1 MAGSPYAS
9 ALGRFKSL
17 MPSFLSADTYAAL
30 VRAKDLSEIL
40 KLLEPTP
47 YGPELVAASAT
58 YQGVAALEVAVNHLF
73 VHRQRLLLESASFA
87 GKPLMLAYLRRWD
100 IENIGLILSAK
111 AEGRSV
117 TEAETFLVSS
127 REIPAGLF
135 AGSMGLDDFRALLA
149 LPTLEAVATQLV
161 RFGYGGVLLP
171 LLENYQK
178 SRDIFP
184 LLAALQ
190 RDYYEKLLE
199 AAKFFQGDEWVIR
212 EFLRSEIDLRNVL
225 LLLKGKAAGLPLD
238 QVMERFLAGGDLD
251 RARIPDLFNVR
262 DVPELVGQL
271 EGSFPALHDGL
282 EGYAA
287 DKSLVPFEIALSRDR
302 TVRELK
308 RLRSFPLS
316 ISILF
321 TFLLLAELER
331 SDLRKIVYGKLYG
344 IPAADLERS
353 LVLISHP

>member
-9 ALGRFKSL
+9 ALGRFKAL
-17 MPSFLSADTYAAL
+17 QPTLLPSDAYPPL

-47 YGPELVAASAT
+47 YGPEIAQAGAT
-58 YQGVAALEVAVNHLF
+58 YQGAAAVEVAVNRLF

-87 GKPLMLAYLRRWD
+87 GKPLIEAYLRRWD
-100 IENIGLILSAK
+100 IENIGLVLSAK
-111 AEGRSV
+111 SEGRPVSE
-117 TEAETFLVSS
+117 TETFLVSS

-135 AGSMGLDDFRALLA
+135 AGAMGLDDFRALLA
-149 LPTLEAVATQLV
+149 LPNAEAVTTQLV
-161 RFGYGGVLLP
+161 RFGYGAVLLP
-171 LLENYQK
+171 LLDAYSK

-190 RDYYEKLLE
+190 RQYYERVLD

-212 EFLRSEIDLRNVL
+212 EFLRSEIDLKNVL
-225 LLLKGKAAGLPLD
+225 LLLKGKAASLPVEVVL
-238 QVMERFLAGGDLD
+238 ERFLDGGELARDRVADLY
-251 RARIPDLFNVR
+251 NVR
-262 DVPELVGQL
+262 DIPELVAQL
-271 EGSFPALHDGL
+271 EGRFPALQYGL
-282 EGYAA
+282 ERYAEE
-287 DKSLVPFEIALSRDR
+287 KSLVPFEIALTRER

-321 TFLLLAELER
+321 TFLTLAELER
-331 SDLRKIVYGKLYG
+331 ADLRKIIYGKLYG
-344 IPAADLERS
+344 IAPDELERS
-353 LVLISHP
+353 LVIPRS